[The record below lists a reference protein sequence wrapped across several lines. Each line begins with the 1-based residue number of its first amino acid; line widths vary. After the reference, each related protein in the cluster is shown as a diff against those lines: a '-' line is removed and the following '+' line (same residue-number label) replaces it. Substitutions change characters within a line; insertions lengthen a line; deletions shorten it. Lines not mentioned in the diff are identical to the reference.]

1 MEGFSNRNEPG
12 GRRTTP
18 TPAINAPK
26 KDGEIPRLRNKKQTS
41 ELRLTA
47 QVPGVGTPDPDGS
60 LGWDPESEMASGQR
74 RSKHKSQ
81 KSCPVKRDRMALATS
96 PEGDPGHLPSS
107 GPGRGVER
115 AWGMG
120 TEFLFGNSGE
130 GYAALGVYLMPLNS
144 TLKTS

>member
-12 GRRTTP
+12 GHRTTP

-26 KDGEIPRLRNKKQTS
+26 KDREIPRLRNEKQTS

-47 QVPGVGTPDPDGS
+47 QVPSVGTPGPDGS

-81 KSCPVKRDRMALATS
+81 KSCPVKRDRMALATCRAQ
-96 PEGDPGHLPSS
+96 
-107 GPGRGVER
+107 GPGGAWRG
-115 AWGMG
+115 
-120 TEFLFGNSGE
+120 
-130 GYAALGVYLMPLNS
+130 LGGWEQSFSLEIVVKAMQHWAC
-144 TLKTS
+144 T